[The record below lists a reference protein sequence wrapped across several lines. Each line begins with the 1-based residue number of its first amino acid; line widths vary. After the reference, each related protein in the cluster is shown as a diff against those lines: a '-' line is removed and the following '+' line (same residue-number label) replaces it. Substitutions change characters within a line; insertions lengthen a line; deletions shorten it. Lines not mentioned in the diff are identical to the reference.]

1 MIRYGYTILYIDDP
15 KQTLMFY
22 HELLG
27 LPIKAQHGS
36 YVEFDTGTTTLAF
49 NTKEDVRTLI
59 SYDIPDKTGP
69 QSLEIGFVTDDV
81 KGVYERIIVAGFP
94 SILAPTVKPWG
105 QTVAYVLDPDGHL
118 VELCSPM
125 S

>member
-1 MIRYGYTILYIDDP
+1 MIRYGYTILYVHDP

-22 HELLG
+22 HDLLG

-36 YVEFDTGTTTLAF
+36 YVEFETDSTILAF
-49 NTKEDVRTLI
+49 NTKADVRTLI
-59 SYDIPDKTGP
+59 PYDIPEVTGP

-81 KGVYERIIVAGFP
+81 NGVYERIVTAGHTSVLP
-94 SILAPTVKPWG
+94 PTVKPWG

-125 S
+125 P